1 MNIRLATRSV
11 WVLLSMLAIGSCGLT
26 ACVGGL
32 LESDQPAPESY
43 RLAAP
48 AASSNA
54 YAAAAGKPATV
65 AIVVA
70 RLRAPSS
77 LDTDRI
83 AVVEAGR
90 RFDYYAGVRWS
101 EAAPQMLQQNLV
113 TALTDSG
120 AFAGVYA
127 APSRVPAELLLDV
140 ELRRFEADTAAAGPP
155 VAHVQVQ
162 ASLVDSRRSDRVASF
177 VSDAAVAASA
187 NRRADIID
195 AFDRASAQVVS
206 DVVARVSAASTQLA
220 QPSTSP

>member
-1 MNIRLATRSV
+1 MTIPAARSV
-11 WVLLSMLAIGSCGLT
+11 QMTSSLVITTLVLT

-32 LESDQPAPESY
+32 LDSNQQAPESY
-43 RLAAP
+43 RLATP
-48 AASSNA
+48 AAPTSAGAANA
-54 YAAAAGKPATV
+54 ARPATL

-83 AVVEAGR
+83 AIVEAGR

-101 EAAPQMLQQNLV
+101 EAAPQMLQQNV
-113 TALTDSG
+113 VAALTNSG

-127 APSRVPAELLLDV
+127 APSRVPAELLLDI

-177 VSDAAVAASA
+177 VSDAAVGAAA

-206 DVVARVSAASTQLA
+206 DVVARVAAASAQLP